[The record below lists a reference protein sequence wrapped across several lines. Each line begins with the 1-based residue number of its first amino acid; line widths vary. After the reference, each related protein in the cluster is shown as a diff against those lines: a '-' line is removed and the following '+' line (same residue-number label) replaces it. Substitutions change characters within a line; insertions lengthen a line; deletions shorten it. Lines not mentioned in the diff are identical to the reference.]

1 MRFIL
6 YSHILYDKIHICLEH
21 HDVNCGSDFLPY
33 CVTWSYDFAK
43 KNVIFYLHTC
53 ISSIKSV
60 LGYAFTHKKNV
71 IFYLHMCIVLLKV
84 CSNKHSQIYGG
95 LLATKQYINVFDVHP
110 NVCEK

>member
-43 KNVIFYLHTC
+43 KKCYILPAHVYKFY
-53 ISSIKSV
+53 
-60 LGYAFTHKKNV
+60 
-71 IFYLHMCIVLLKV
+71 
-84 CSNKHSQIYGG
+84 
-95 LLATKQYINVFDVHP
+95 
-110 NVCEK
+110 